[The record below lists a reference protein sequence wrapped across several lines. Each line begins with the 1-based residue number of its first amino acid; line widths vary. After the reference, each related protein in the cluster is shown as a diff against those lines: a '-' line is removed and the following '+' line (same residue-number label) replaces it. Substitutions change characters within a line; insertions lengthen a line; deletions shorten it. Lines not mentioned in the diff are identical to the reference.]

1 MRWVVPLWGTGFL
14 KAADSSIMS
23 SAWMILTTFL
33 LSSRSIGVSPLAEN
47 IVLFIS
53 IYIPN
58 HITTLYIYLHTDPQ
72 HNFTPQSSIDP
83 YIKRLGL
90 LWAQIIKEFIFD
102 YYKQHQQTDL
112 WIFLKYP
119 MTTNPKNHSP
129 IKKSKISP
137 TISKDTPSSSKNSP
151 KIYRPTHIQPHS
163 KPWSKKKIPMFWP
176 KDSM

>member
-58 HITTLYIYLHTDPQ
+58 HITTLYIYLHTDPY

-102 YYKQHQQTDL
+102 YYK
-112 WIFLKYP
+112 
-119 MTTNPKNHSP
+119 
-129 IKKSKISP
+129 
-137 TISKDTPSSSKNSP
+137 
-151 KIYRPTHIQPHS
+151 
-163 KPWSKKKIPMFWP
+163 
-176 KDSM
+176 